1 MTLIEV
7 VMKQRYL
14 SKDVYNVFHYE
25 TQLANDLNTDFFE
38 QLHDKFK
45 STVVDK
51 INAIQ
56 NGGVTNVSLKIFALV
71 NTNLQ
76 REASLAGEGAG
87 TDTTT
92 LWLPRAQTFGFRLSV
107 EPSIVVDTGDPYV
120 GTRRVTG
127 GFKYFTGVEEGQIT
141 NGDWS
146 TTFAESSEVDDLE
159 EALFAPLTG
168 FTGGHP
174 SALPFV
180 YGRPIP
186 ESETLPARA
195 ALRAFVSAAQLQP
208 PTWLHKRK
216 G

>member
-25 TQLANDLNTDFFE
+25 TQVANDLNTDFFE

-51 INAIQ
+51 VNAIQ

-87 TDTTT
+87 TDTNT
-92 LWLPRAQTFGFRLSV
+92 LWLPRAQTMGFRLSV
-107 EPSIVVDTGDPYV
+107 DPSIVVDTGSDYV

-127 GFKYFTGVEEGQIT
+127 GFKYFTGVEEGYIT
-141 NGDWS
+141 SGEW
-146 TTFAESSEVDDLE
+146 TAAFAEGSAVDDVE
-159 EALFAPLTG
+159 EALFAPLAG

-174 SALPFV
+174 NALPFV
-180 YGRPIP
+180 YGRAIP
-186 ESETLPARA
+186 ATDDLPARA
-195 ALRAFVSAAQLQP
+195 RLRAFINGAQLQP